1 MPTAIVLGGGGT
13 LGDFQVGALKYLYK
27 KGVLPHINCV
37 CGTSIGAIN
46 AAIIA
51 TGDGCVAR
59 LEKYWEEDVNSRV
72 DLIPQHEWSDTLGP
86 LLEAV
91 FSGAVG
97 SWVYAIGRLAYDSEH
112 AFSDVRSAI
121 KDMEEMFTLARK
133 QRALYS
139 AELLERKMYD
149 DQQDLEKAL
158 KSDIALRIYAI
169 DLKTGAYTCFHN
181 KACRIDPA
189 KRKKGSKE
197 YILCDSRDK
206 LVKAARASSAI
217 PGIFSPA
224 EVDCNW
230 YIDGSAREV
239 VPVAGAVEC
248 EADEIYAI
256 LCLPRLTPGEDSV
269 VDYATE
275 DWSTSSVFDIRTED
289 FSTNCMD
296 WSSKG
301 DRDLIDIA
309 NRTAAIVLDELT
321 AGDLEAAK
329 HSDKPIKCL
338 KVIDPLV
345 PVHGFAQLN
354 IGLLR
359 INIDQGHMRAFDE
372 LDAPKAE
379 RKRCKQLTKEITSRR
394 VAIWRD
400 EHKLIEQWAQ
410 ATKQWP
416 LKGLYPLHILYL
428 PRMLC
433 GWGDVGAVDTTIL
446 YKIRRQKK
454 ELKRLVEE
462 RQKLVGT
469 TSLPENYKDIYRS
482 WEPHDLH
489 HEMEDIPLPRTPWDR
504 LDLGRLG
511 TEVIPER
518 KLP

>member
-1 MPTAIVLGGGGT
+1 
-13 LGDFQVGALKYLYK
+13 
-27 KGVLPHINCV
+27 
-37 CGTSIGAIN
+37 
-46 AAIIA
+46 
-51 TGDGCVAR
+51 
-59 LEKYWEEDVNSRV
+59 
-72 DLIPQHEWSDTLGP
+72 
-86 LLEAV
+86 
-91 FSGAVG
+91 
-97 SWVYAIGRLAYDSEH
+97 
-112 AFSDVRSAI
+112 
-121 KDMEEMFTLARK
+121 MEEMFTLARK